1 MRFTIW
7 RKTGSDMNII
17 GTYPGATEQE
27 ALDNASKDGGYADF
41 ADANKKLSL
50 SRDDYKVKQ
59 VE

>member
-17 GTYPGATEQE
+17 GTYAGKDEQE
-27 ALDNASKDGGYADF
+27 ALENASKDSGYASF
-41 ADANKKLSL
+41 ADANKKLGL
-50 SRDDYKVKQ
+50 TRDDYKVKQ